1 MSDMKKESKKVLLFL
16 AQGFEDM
23 EAVTILDIMGWTEY
37 KDHIPRVKV
46 VTCGFHPE
54 VRGRFG
60 IVISPDIL
68 IEDIDLREYDALVLP
83 GGFHSH
89 GYDEAYD
96 PRIHK
101 LVRTIHR
108 NGGIIA
114 TMCVGILPVA
124 EAGLLKGK
132 RATSYPYSRK
142 HDNLGKLRKYGALI
156 SEENV
161 VVDDRIISC
170 AGPGSSLEVAFLLL
184 DMLIGREYMEEV
196 SCLMICKRPP
206 MP

>member
-1 MSDMKKESKKVLLFL
+1 MSDTKKESKKVLLFL

-23 EAVTILDIMGWTEY
+23 EAVTILDVMGWTEY
-37 KDHIPRVKV
+37 KDHIPGVKV

-54 VRGRFG
+54 VHGRFG
-60 IVISPDIL
+60 LVISPDIP
-68 IEDIDLREYDALVLP
+68 IEDIDFREYDALALP

-89 GYDEAYD
+89 GYDEVYD

-101 LVRTIHR
+101 LIRTIHR

-124 EAGLLKGK
+124 EAGILKGK
-132 RATSYPYSRK
+132 RATSYPYSRN
-142 HDNLGKLRKYGALI
+142 HDNLGKLRQYGALI

-161 VVDDRIISC
+161 VMDDRIISC
-170 AGPGSSLEVAFLLL
+170 AGPGNSLEVAFLLL

-196 SCLMICKRPP
+196 NGLMICKVL
-206 MP
+206 